1 MVSIF
6 RALGKHYR
14 EHMRIL
20 SLETATYFGGVAYV
34 SDNDREAVGPFAPR
48 ESSRE
53 VLAAAHALL
62 ERHGCAKDGPD
73 LVAVS
78 TGPGLFTRVRV
89 GLSIAKTLVW
99 AQGHA
104 GSTALVG
111 VPTLEAVAALAANG
125 RVYSAQPGDL
135 VIAVTDAR
143 RGEVY
148 AALFQ
153 VLEPRNPAGSGMSVS
168 PMNHGRDTRA
178 TFTYS
183 GALSSA
189 SQTHRLSEAR
199 QVAPSLKPLSDDIVV
214 RPDRLAATLFR
225 AGAQA
230 EDPAAL
236 SESPGPHAE
245 NPVSDTPVWLVGDG
259 VDRYG
264 EILLEQFNG
273 RARVFARGRENLALQ
288 VADLGRA
295 RFEEGLAQSPDDVRP
310 HYVRRPDARLP
321 VAHFLADKT

>member
-1 MVSIF
+1 VVSIF
-6 RALGKHYR
+6 GALRKHCR

-34 SDNDREAVGPFAPR
+34 SDEDREAVGPFAPR
-48 ESSRE
+48 ESSRQ

-62 ERHGCAKDGPD
+62 ERHGCEKDGPD

-78 TGPGLFTRVRV
+78 TGPGLFTGVRV

-111 VPTLEAVAALAANG
+111 VPTLQAVAALAANG
-125 RVYSAQPGDL
+125 RDDSAQPGDL

-153 VLEPRNPAGSGMSVS
+153 VLEPRNPESADPLGKKTHGDQPRRVS
-168 PMNHGRDTRA
+168 QT
-178 TFTYS
+178 
-183 GALSSA
+183 SSA
-189 SQTHRLSEAR
+189 SQTRRVSHLR
-199 QVAPSLKPLSDDIVV
+199 QVAPALKPLSDDIVV
-214 RPDRLAATLFR
+214 RPDRLVATLFH
-225 AGAQA
+225 AEAKAESPEAQA
-230 EDPAAL
+230 EGDVADA
-236 SESPGPHAE
+236 
-245 NPVSDTPVWLVGDG
+245 PVWLVGDG
-259 VDRYG
+259 MDRYG
-264 EILLEQFNG
+264 EILLGQFKG
-273 RARVFARGRENLALQ
+273 RARVFARGQENLALQ
-288 VADLGRA
+288 VADLGRR
-295 RFEEGLAQSPDDVRP
+295 RFEEDLAQSPGDVRP

-321 VAHFLADKT
+321 VAQFLAGKT